1 MLSSVVAA
9 GNESQWLSDVSVSQA
24 GANDVVVCGDTS
36 KHVSPV
42 R

>member
-1 MLSSVVAA
+1 MLSSAMAA
-9 GNESQWLSDVSVSQA
+9 ANESQWLSVVRVFQA
-24 GANDVVVCGDTS
+24 GAMDVVVCGDTS